1 MAENMNKSSVATKMI
16 LTIVF
21 VTLVVASVT
30 SFIILKQDYE
40 KEMRSVDKTMEDAKT
55 SFMKPLATALYAE
68 DEDQVVNALNGI
80 LKLPGMVEVRV
91 VNVDEEDEGDAFAAI
106 NPETKA
112 KKLSIK
118 KRRSLGPSRV
128 IKIKNVDEDSGDTE
142 HIATMY
148 LYSSL
153 EIAKK
158 KIMAQIINFCIV
170 QLSQVIFLAFAIF
183 LIFRSLVSRHLKNM
197 AAFAQSMDLNDL
209 SGAGLELKRKKS
221 SSNDELQDLTDSFN
235 EMRDNLKK
243 AHAELKDYAE
253 NLEDKVKAATK
264 EIEEEK
270 LKVANLLNNMK
281 QAIFS
286 IDSKG
291 IIVGPVSSYSN
302 QVFDGEIEGAN
313 VYDAL
318 YKDMDATG
326 EAYAT
331 LKTSMLSVFGESD
344 LQYDLMEDNFP
355 NRIEFKIDEHVDE
368 VVDSDPEALEKE
380 ENIRIFSISY
390 NPMWDSNECL
400 EQLMIVVE
408 DITEKEKLEAEVA
421 HQKKASEKNISIITE
436 MANADLED
444 ISTFLK
450 SSPEL
455 VQSTMDLS
463 RIAHENTKVL
473 GEMFRHL
480 HTLKGNARAF
490 NFNSISSLTHIAE
503 TIVTQIRE
511 EDGKGVSITKEMF
524 LPLIGK
530 LYDINSEIND
540 YGALAKKVFRI
551 ENEFENKLISDIQT
565 FTFTFDHL
573 VYKYLTKDEYL
584 FDINQPP
591 ELRKKAFDSIV
602 EKKGLK
608 IDEFNNL
615 KRSAHSIKGALR
627 SLNLPDLSEIVHK
640 LENEIVKFDDFS
652 KLELDSFNKEF
663 IVPYLEMKDRIK
675 AIYINSDLNIPYTH
689 ETADW
694 INIYLAIFD
703 LSKELI
709 IDNPDQIMLIE
720 EKIEKLLTEAKSLKL
735 NFLTRMSSDLFGLS
749 KMGAEKLKSNEEP
762 IMSIMKEIWIYL
774 LLVSRVNCSRIEN
787 KEQKEKIFNL
797 ITTLPN
803 DEEKSKVII
812 EDSNATG
819 SITLSTLRHLIRI
832 GKNPLDLFNEANRFI
847 GVEDSK
853 KLFVIDPVNNTD
865 LKFITADLKTSNMLE
880 LPKGTLER
888 AEKRDPL
895 AETLKLSMD
904 QNTGFRFLKLVDFSQ
919 LLVGFSIVIEDTDEE
934 NIRKINTIPVVM
946 RNYNRLKEIV
956 KSQSDEEITKAFDR
970 LLDVPIIP
978 SLSKYKTMVKDIS
991 TKLNKNVDY
1000 KVNGGEVTMNK
1011 DSFYLLQ
1018 DAFVHIIRN
1027 SLDHGVEGPEERK
1040 KKGKSPKGIIQ
1051 IDCNELDPE
1060 NIEIKIKDDGK
1071 GINSEII
1078 GSKAVEKGIH
1088 TSDEINKMSQEDIV
1102 KLIFVP
1108 SFSQK
1113 ESVDE
1118 LSGRGVGMDIVEKN
1132 IRKLGGSISID
1143 TEVDKGTTFVLNFKS
1158 GS

>member
-1 MAENMNKSSVATKMI
+1 MSENKKKSSVATKMI
-16 LTIVF
+16 LTIVC
-21 VTLVVASVT
+21 VTLVVASIT
-30 SFIILKQDYE
+30 SFIILSQDYD

-55 SFMKPLATALYAE
+55 SFMKPLATAMYAE
-68 DEDQVVNALNGI
+68 DEDQVINALNGI

-91 VNVDEEDEGDAFAAI
+91 VNVDEEEDAFAII
-106 NPETKA
+106 NPETK
-112 KKLSIK
+112 KRKLSK
-118 KRRSLGPSRV
+118 EKRRSLGHSRE
-128 IKIKNVDEDSGDTE
+128 IKIMNQDEDSGEQE
-142 HIATMY
+142 HIATMF
-148 LYSSL
+148 LYSTL

-158 KIMAQIINFCIV
+158 KILAQIINFGIV

-197 AAFAQSMDLNDL
+197 AGFAQSMDLNDL
-209 SGAGLELKRKKS
+209 SGPGLELKRKQS
-221 SSNDELQDLTDSFN
+221 SSNDELQDLSDSFN

-270 LKVANLLNNMK
+270 QKVANLLNNMK

-286 IDSKG
+286 INDKG

-302 QVFDGEIEGAN
+302 QVFNDEIEGMN

-318 YKDMDATG
+318 YKDMDTAG
-326 EAYAT
+326 EAFAT
-331 LKTSMLSVFGESD
+331 LKTSMLSVFGEDD

-355 NRIEFKIDEHVDE
+355 NRIEFKVDDHEEVDE
-368 VVDSDPEALEKE
+368 VDPEAMEKE
-380 ENIRIFSISY
+380 ENIRIFSVSY
-390 NPMWDSNECL
+390 NPMWDSNDCL

-421 HQKKASEKNISIITE
+421 NQKKASEKNISIITE

-450 SSPEL
+450 NSPEL
-455 VQSTMDLS
+455 VQNTMDLS
-463 RIAHENTKVL
+463 RIAHENTNVL

-503 TIVTQIRE
+503 TIVTQVRE
-511 EDGKGVSITKEMF
+511 KDGKGEEINKEMF
-524 LPLIGK
+524 LPLIAK
-530 LYDINSEIND
+530 LYEINSEIND

-551 ENEFENKLISDIQT
+551 ENEFENKLINDIQT
-565 FTFTFDHL
+565 FTFAFDHL
-573 VYKYLTKDEYL
+573 VYSYLTKDENH
-584 FDINQPP
+584 FDINQPV
-591 ELRKKAFDSIV
+591 ELRKKAFESIL

-608 IDEFNNL
+608 VEQFNSL
-615 KRSAHSIKGALR
+615 KRAAHSIKGALR
-627 SLNLPDLSEIVHK
+627 SLNMPDLSEIVHK
-640 LENEIVKFDDFS
+640 LENEILKFDDFTQ
-652 KLELDSFNKEF
+652 LDLDTFNKEF

-675 AIYINSDLNIPYTH
+675 AIYINSDLNVPYTH

-694 INIYLAIFD
+694 INIYLAVFD
-703 LSKELI
+703 LSNELNL
-709 IDNPDQIMLIE
+709 DGPDQIMLIE
-720 EKIEKLLTEAKSLKL
+720 EKTEKLLTEAKSLKL
-735 NFLTRMSSDLFGLS
+735 SFLTKMSSDLFGLI
-749 KMGAEKLKSNEEP
+749 KMGAEKLRPNEES
-762 IMSIMKEIWIYL
+762 ITTIMKEIWIYL
-774 LLVSRVNCSRIEN
+774 AVVSRVNCSRIEN
-787 KEQKEKIFNL
+787 KSQKEKLFNL
-797 ITTLPN
+797 ISTLPS
-803 DEEKSKVII
+803 DEEKAKFII
-812 EDSNATG
+812 EDSSATG

-832 GKNPLDLFNEANRFI
+832 GKNPIDLFNQANRFI
-847 GVEDSK
+847 KISDSQN
-853 KLFVIDPVNNTD
+853 LFIIDPVNNTD

-880 LPKGTLER
+880 LPKGTLEL
-888 AEKRDPL
+888 AEKKDQL
-895 AETLKLSMD
+895 AQALKLSMD
-904 QNTGFRFLKLVDFSQ
+904 QNTGFRFLKLIDFSQ
-919 LLVGFSIVIEDTDEE
+919 LLIGFSIVVDDNDEE
-934 NIRKINTIPVVM
+934 SIRKVNTIPVVM

-956 KSQSDEEITKAFDR
+956 KSQSDEEISKAFDR
-970 LLDVPIIP
+970 LLDIPIIP

-991 TKLNKNVDY
+991 TKLNKSVDY

-1027 SLDHGVEGPEERK
+1027 SLDHGVEDPEERK

-1088 TSDEINKMSQEDIV
+1088 TSDEINKMSQEEIV